1 MTVRRSIATLTF
13 SALLAAAAATTFAQT
28 PAKPATATPAQAK
41 PAPAKPAPAKPAA
54 TPTTQKPATAKPAT
68 AKPAPPNPALRTPA
82 KLKDVA
88 PATFRANF
96 ETSIGVFVV
105 EVTRAWAPRGADRFY
120 NLVKYGYFD
129 GNRFFRVIPN
139 FMVQF
144 GINGDPKLNAA
155 WSEANIGDDPVTQ
168 SNKRGYITF
177 ATRGPNTRTT
187 QLFINFRD
195 NAGLD
200 PQGFAPFG
208 QVVSGMEVV
217 DKINAEHRETPE
229 QGLIQS
235 QGNAYLMKQFPRLD
249 FIKKASIEKAPGA
262 TPPAKLTPAVKP
274 VTPAKK

>member
-13 SALLAAAAATTFAQT
+13 SALLAAAAATTSAQT
-28 PAKPATATPAQAK
+28 
-41 PAPAKPAPAKPAA
+41 PAKPAPAKPAA
-54 TPTTQKPATAKPAT
+54 APTTQKPATAKPAT
-68 AKPAPPNPALRTPA
+68 AKPATAKPAPANPALRTPA

-96 ETSIGVFVV
+96 ETSIGVFVI
-105 EVTRAWAPRGADRFY
+105 EVTRAWAPKGADRFY

-129 GNRFFRVIPN
+129 GNRFFRVLPN

-168 SNKRGYITF
+168 SNKRGYLTF

-249 FIKKASIEKAPGA
+249 FIKKASIEKAPGT
-262 TPPAKLTPAVKP
+262 TPPAKPTPAVKP